1 MSKLNNIDEKKKKL
15 RIPTEWSNMKRGLSN
30 TGYEDDEGDDL
41 IVHKPKKIK
50 NIEGDSSIKNQSK
63 KRKKD
68 DEIDESKYKKKQQKS
83 TETQKINNNNN
94 ILPPHS
100 VLDACENIIYAI
112 CKSKS
117 SSPKSGT
124 EKEMMSK
131 KKRRFLGDDDN
142 EYEKMEVNNISSG
155 SNSPS
160 SSSSSS
166 SSRKYRDYDH
176 STTINIDSVLSR
188 VPYKVI
194 ILFSLSN

>member
-30 TGYEDDEGDDL
+30 TGYEDDEDDL
-41 IVHKPKKIK
+41 TAFHKPKKIK

-68 DEIDESKYKKKQQKS
+68 DEIDESKYKKKQQKL
-83 TETQKINNNNN
+83 TETHKINNNNN

-124 EKEMMSK
+124 EKEMMMSK
-131 KKRRFLGDDDN
+131 KKRRFLGDD

-155 SNSPS
+155 NNSPS

-166 SSRKYRDYDH
+166 YSSRRYRDYDH

-188 VPYKVI
+188 VPYKVNLI
-194 ILFSLSN
+194 YLSPM